1 MPAGND
7 IENPPCKQR
16 SSVIPI
22 TSNRITYCFCRELL
36 LDFVK
41 VGTLNASETKIVASH
56 VKKLSETWIE
66 MVKCLGEDYLLV
78 ILAHG
83 GMVLNE
89 LFYLKPNVKG
99 CHEKYRKRYIK
110 TKGIKI

>member
-36 LDFVK
+36 LDFVT

-56 VKKLSETWIE
+56 VKNCQK
-66 MVKCLGEDYLLV
+66 
-78 ILAHG
+78 HG
-83 GMVLNE
+83 LKWQSVL
-89 LFYLKPNVKG
+89 
-99 CHEKYRKRYIK
+99 KRIIY
-110 TKGIKI
+110 

>member
-36 LDFVK
+36 LDFVT

-56 VKKLSETWIE
+56 VKKLSETWTE
-66 MVKCLGEDYLLV
+66 MAKCLEEDYLLV

-83 GMVLNE
+83 DMVLNE

-99 CHEKYRKRYIK
+99 CYQKYRKRYLK